1 MPHESGFECRRLV
14 SGKVSE
20 YGTACSGPGHWCQS
34 GRSYAI
40 RVLRHS
46 PASAA
51 KPVHARATSRDESPR
66 WVGHALTCR
75 LITVCNRVRNCRY
88 SVDYLLTSDFAGSLW
103 PSIDEGCL
111 IFIVER
117 LMRFLTSLNQDVE
130 IVIRNIPGSR
140 RPGRV
145 YVTAD

>member
-1 MPHESGFECRRLV
+1 MQEVGHWQGVRIWDRLFGTGPLVPIGPILCDSRAKALSGECRRARSRARDITGRIAAL
-14 SGKVSE
+14 G
-20 YGTACSGPGHWCQS
+20 GACFNLPSNHCG
-34 GRSYAI
+34 
-40 RVLRHS
+40 
-46 PASAA
+46 
-51 KPVHARATSRDESPR
+51 
-66 WVGHALTCR
+66 
-75 LITVCNRVRNCRY
+75 NRVRNCRY